1 MCRRRRTHPSRA
13 RSRSERDCNK
23 LQIASVLAHHYTWLL
38 LEIAPQTSPSD
49 RAEFTTPC
57 CRSRDLSCR
66 QMPHGSALGPPPQ
79 PRRSSGALPASGRR
93 ILVAADEEDQADRE
107 EEEDDKE
114 RSLARIALRPMERAR
129 RATAAAPHWLLCAR
143 LSLSVHAFQSAF
155 LPAILSLPN
164 SRSLV
169 THTSDSQC
177 SAAAAGPLT
186 DRPSSSIA
194 RFNTNVNTC

>member
-143 LSLSVHAFQSAF
+143 LSLCARISICF
-155 LPAILSLPN
+155 LAGHSLIAKLSLAGH
-164 SRSLV
+164 
-169 THTSDSQC
+169 THK
-177 SAAAAGPLT
+177 
-186 DRPSSSIA
+186 R
-194 RFNTNVNTC
+194 